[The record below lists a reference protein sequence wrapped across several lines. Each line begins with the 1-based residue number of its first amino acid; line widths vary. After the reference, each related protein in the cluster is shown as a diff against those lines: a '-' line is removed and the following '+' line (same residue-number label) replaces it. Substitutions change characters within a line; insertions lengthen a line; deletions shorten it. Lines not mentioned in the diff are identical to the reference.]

1 MKKGLFIVFLVSV
14 FTQIAGGQTIKTGV
28 LVIGNGSNAIGAGF
42 QSAISGVKTVML
54 IQEPGL
60 NISIS
65 RKNISTGLEAQF
77 LKRMPVSKG
86 ITDNMGKILIDEVR
100 ANEVLKIW
108 SDSLKNLTV
117 IRSVKT
123 ARIKGKNSI
132 KRSGN
137 GWNVSLADGRTI
149 KAEVLVNADGTSLP
163 DIEQKLWRPFNY
175 NDNLYR
181 LSLSAGYG
189 LGNSNA
195 NIIPLSNFQIPE
207 QENLIMLDRK
217 HESIAAGQAAGA
229 VAAYA
234 VFFRAKTSLAD
245 LKIIQKELLNYKLAI
260 VPFKDIDQGD
270 PNWTAI
276 QYVGVSGF
284 LKAGFVNGQANFMP
298 DQEVTTLEVKEPIK
312 EFYYKAQIWFDDYK
326 EENMTIGSTISLVC
340 MVGNKSPES
349 TKELIKKKWEK
360 TYQFKGNY
368 DLNRSITRR
377 EFAVLIEEYLNP
389 FTVSIDKTGRVIR

>member
-14 FTQIAGGQTIKTGV
+14 FAQIAGGQTIKTGV

-60 NISIS
+60 KISIS
-65 RKNISTGLEAQF
+65 GKGMSTGLEAQF
-77 LKRMPVSKG
+77 LKRMPVSKS

-100 ANEVLKIW
+100 ANEVLKTW
-108 SDSLKNLTV
+108 ADSLKNLTV
-117 IRSVKT
+117 IRSIKR
-123 ARIKGKNSI
+123 AHIKGTNSI
-132 KRSGN
+132 RRSGN

-149 KAEVLVNADGTSLP
+149 KAEVLVNADGTGLP
-163 DIEQKLWRPFNY
+163 DMAQKLWRTFNY

-181 LSLSAGYG
+181 LSLSAGYE

-234 VFFRAKTSLAD
+234 VFFRTKTSLAD
-245 LKIIQKELLNYKLAI
+245 LKIIQKELLNYKLAV
-260 VPFKDIDQGD
+260 VPFADVNHDD
-270 PNWTAI
+270 PNWAAI
-276 QYVGVSGF
+276 QYVGLSGF
-284 LKAGFVNGQANFMP
+284 LKAGFANGKAAFMP
-298 DQEVTTLEVKEPIK
+298 DQEVTTAEIKEPIK

-326 EENMTIGSTISLVC
+326 EENMTLGSTISLVC

-360 TYQFKGNY
+360 QYRFKGKY
-368 DLNRSITRR
+368 ELNRSINRR

-389 FTVSIDKTGRVIR
+389 FIVSIDKTGRVIR